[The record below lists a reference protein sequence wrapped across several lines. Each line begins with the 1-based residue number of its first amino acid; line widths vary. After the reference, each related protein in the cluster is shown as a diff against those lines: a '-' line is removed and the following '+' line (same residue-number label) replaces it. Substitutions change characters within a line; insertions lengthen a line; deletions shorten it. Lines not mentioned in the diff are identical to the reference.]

1 MWQIVLPNL
10 IQSVRSKKKIGGGV
24 FAATV
29 LATFVLRKIYTKWK
43 IHKNMKKIQK
53 KRDGLRERKS
63 NLKQRF
69 STGYHKLFK
78 FHISNFSLIVDGIL
92 LTPTRKEILSKE
104 IKELQS
110 DLKSG
115 LLKPLEVLQA
125 YQAKALEVDQDIN
138 AVCDFILEATDW
150 AKALEDVPEEERGAL
165 YGLPISVKVN

>member
-1 MWQIVLPNL
+1 M
-10 IQSVRSKKKIGGGV
+10 S
-24 FAATV
+24 
-29 LATFVLRKIYTKWK
+29 
-43 IHKNMKKIQK
+43 
-53 KRDGLRERKS
+53 
-63 NLKQRF
+63 
-69 STGYHKLFK
+69 
-78 FHISNFSLIVDGIL
+78 VDGIL
-92 LTPTRKEILSKE
+92 LTPRRKEILSKE

-150 AKALEDVPEEERGAL
+150 AKALEDIPEEERGAL

>member
-1 MWQIVLPNL
+1 M
-10 IQSVRSKKKIGGGV
+10 S
-24 FAATV
+24 
-29 LATFVLRKIYTKWK
+29 
-43 IHKNMKKIQK
+43 
-53 KRDGLRERKS
+53 
-63 NLKQRF
+63 
-69 STGYHKLFK
+69 
-78 FHISNFSLIVDGIL
+78 VDGIL
-92 LTPTRKEILSKE
+92 LTPTRKEILGKE

-150 AKALEDVPEEERGAL
+150 AKALEDIPEEERGAL

>member
-1 MWQIVLPNL
+1 M
-10 IQSVRSKKKIGGGV
+10 
-24 FAATV
+24 
-29 LATFVLRKIYTKWK
+29 
-43 IHKNMKKIQK
+43 
-53 KRDGLRERKS
+53 
-63 NLKQRF
+63 
-69 STGYHKLFK
+69 
-78 FHISNFSLIVDGIL
+78 
-92 LTPTRKEILSKE
+92 TPTRKEILGKE

-150 AKALEDVPEEERGAL
+150 AKALEDIPEEERGAL

>member
-1 MWQIVLPNL
+1 M
-10 IQSVRSKKKIGGGV
+10 
-24 FAATV
+24 
-29 LATFVLRKIYTKWK
+29 
-43 IHKNMKKIQK
+43 
-53 KRDGLRERKS
+53 
-63 NLKQRF
+63 
-69 STGYHKLFK
+69 
-78 FHISNFSLIVDGIL
+78 
-92 LTPTRKEILSKE
+92 TPTRKEILSKE